1 MKKAV
6 KIIITLVFLI
16 VGLLALT
23 YFRIH
28 GIHFLGLNVSAE
40 EVNIFVDSMGTYL
53 YSAYVAILLFC
64 IWGFW
69 IGKAIRKKDKW
80 KDSNVSHKIDKA
92 KRLLKNILVLRLE
105 IELNTGALQYLP
117 VRESKKAAKRR
128 FKRLQ
133 RKLEKATK
141 RYRKYAD
148 ENLKVSDLAK
158 VYNKDSE
165 DIEELYE

>member
-1 MKKAV
+1 M
-6 KIIITLVFLI
+6 
-16 VGLLALT
+16 
-23 YFRIH
+23 
-28 GIHFLGLNVSAE
+28 
-40 EVNIFVDSMGTYL
+40 
-53 YSAYVAILLFC
+53 
-64 IWGFW
+64 
-69 IGKAIRKKDKW
+69 
-80 KDSNVSHKIDKA
+80 SHKIDKA
-92 KRLLKNILVLRLE
+92 KRLLKDILVLRLE
-105 IELNTGALQYLP
+105 IELNTGALQYLSA
-117 VRESKKAAKRR
+117 RESKKASKRR

>member
-1 MKKAV
+1 M
-6 KIIITLVFLI
+6 
-16 VGLLALT
+16 
-23 YFRIH
+23 
-28 GIHFLGLNVSAE
+28 
-40 EVNIFVDSMGTYL
+40 
-53 YSAYVAILLFC
+53 
-64 IWGFW
+64 
-69 IGKAIRKKDKW
+69 
-80 KDSNVSHKIDKA
+80 SHKIDKA
-92 KRLLKNILVLRLE
+92 KRLLKDILVLRLE
-105 IELNTGALQYLP
+105 IELNTGALQYA
-117 VRESKKAAKRR
+117 RASKAAKRR

>member
-1 MKKAV
+1 M
-6 KIIITLVFLI
+6 
-16 VGLLALT
+16 
-23 YFRIH
+23 
-28 GIHFLGLNVSAE
+28 
-40 EVNIFVDSMGTYL
+40 
-53 YSAYVAILLFC
+53 
-64 IWGFW
+64 
-69 IGKAIRKKDKW
+69 
-80 KDSNVSHKIDKA
+80 SHKIDKA
-92 KRLLKNILVLRLE
+92 KRLLKDILVLRLE
-105 IELNTGALQYLP
+105 IKLNTGALQYLP
-117 VRESKKAAKRR
+117 ARESKKAAKRR